1 MISKVNKII
10 ARLFQSDLSH
20 LKKGWFY
27 LFISNPQIY
36 FLKLI
41 KHTSAI
47 GILALVL
54 SGFYYLLDMQE
65 HKIPA
70 IFHSLIGVVI
80 GLLLVFRTNTAY
92 ERWWEGVKSLNSI
105 STNIVFL
112 ISKYRASLTTT
123 GLSSDELSTELTMM
137 VDNLHQYL
145 VNKDEF
151 ESEQKYNEIIVSSFN
166 VLKIFSKNEK
176 IGILVHR
183 DKIIL
188 ETTFKDIV
196 KSIDDCKRIKNTPI
210 PIAYTLHIKI
220 SIILYTLTLPFGLLH
235 DMGLYS
241 VLIVMLVYYI
251 IAGIEI
257 ISNEI
262 ENPFFGDPNDIP
274 LDDFI
279 SNIKKAIDFTSKIE

>member
-1 MISKVNKII
+1 M
-10 ARLFQSDLSH
+10 
-20 LKKGWFY
+20 
-27 LFISNPQIY
+27 
-36 FLKLI
+36 
-41 KHTSAI
+41 
-47 GILALVL
+47 
-54 SGFYYLLDMQE
+54 LDMQE

-92 ERWWEGVKSLNSI
+92 ERWWEGVKSLNLI
-105 STNIVFL
+105 STNMVFL
-112 ISKYRASLTTT
+112 ISKYRASFTVE
-123 GLSSDELSTELTMM
+123 GFSSEELSNELTKI
-137 VDNLHQYL
+137 VDNLHEYL
-145 VNKDEF
+145 INKDEF
-151 ESEQKYNEIIVSSFN
+151 ESEHKYNEITVGSFN
-166 VLKIFSKNEK
+166 VLKIFSKNERAGF
-176 IGILVHR
+176 IAHR

-188 ETTFKDIV
+188 ETTFKDIL

-210 PIAYTLHIKI
+210 PIAYTIHIKI

-235 DMGLYS
+235 DMGFYS

-279 SNIKKAIDFTSKIE
+279 SNIKKAIDFTTKIE